1 MAEPCPYLFYV
12 LTQKNRG
19 QRVLSRSQR
28 TYCGLPYR
36 QNRGTKRRL
45 AQALKRNTFILFFHC
60 TVRSANG
67 ATGSNGS
74 SCPCSRI
81 MFLCEYP
88 PRGHR
93 GHRFCKPVE
102 SCSLLVWRV
111 AELLSR
117 TIRSRT
123 SKQLWISECRSSRML
138 SLTSA
143 RESESAVAL

>member
-19 QRVLSRSQR
+19 QRVLGRNLR
-28 TYCGLPYR
+28 TYCGLRYR

-45 AQALKRNTFILFFHC
+45 AQASKRNTFILFFHC
-60 TVRSANG
+60 SVRSVNG

-74 SCPCSRI
+74 SCHYSRT

-88 PRGHR
+88 PRGNR

-102 SCSLLVWRV
+102 LCSLLVRRV
-111 AELLSR
+111 AEALSR
-117 TIRSRT
+117 TTRLRT
-123 SKQLWISECRSSRML
+123 SKQLWTSECRSSCML

-143 RESESAVAL
+143 KESEFAVAL

>member
-12 LTQKNRG
+12 LIQKNRG
-19 QRVLSRSQR
+19 QWALGRSLK

-45 AQALKRNTFILFFHC
+45 AQASKRNTFILFFHC
-60 TVRSANG
+60 NVRSANG

-74 SCPCSRI
+74 SCRCSRT
-81 MFLCEYP
+81 MCLCGYL
-88 PRGHR
+88 PRGNR

-102 SCSLLVWRV
+102 SCSLLVRRV
-111 AELLSR
+111 AEALSR
-117 TIRSRT
+117 TTRLRT
-123 SKQLWISECRSSRML
+123 YKQLWTSVCCSSRML

-143 RESESAVAL
+143 KESEFAVAL